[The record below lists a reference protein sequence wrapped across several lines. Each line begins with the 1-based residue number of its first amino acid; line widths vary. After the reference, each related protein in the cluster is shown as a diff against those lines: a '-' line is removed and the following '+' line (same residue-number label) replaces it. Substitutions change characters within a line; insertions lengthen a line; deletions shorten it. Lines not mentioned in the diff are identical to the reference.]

1 MDIRLSRHV
10 IEHRVGSF
18 KEVVLG
24 MKGAVTALGLVL
36 ASLFAV
42 CPVYGG
48 NSTTKGD
55 KGMEVDK
62 FRGDGFQVVIA
73 HSLEKVRRSGPE
85 FKGLNSSR
93 VVLDA
98 ARDETESFQLVVM
111 PNAQSLEN
119 VRVEVSELGGPDGA
133 VQIEWNK
140 VGYVETAPPSYET
153 EYVGWWPDPLLPPGP
168 FDVNADERQP
178 LWFNVIVP
186 PDAKPG
192 RYNGEITICHGD
204 SSVSVPVEIRVR
216 NFRLPRPGTLATAFG
231 LYLPF
236 LARWWYG
243 DEPTK
248 MPIEV
253 YARWCEF
260 LGKYRLAPKNFARE
274 YETFTHDEGTMSV
287 DRSRLKETIADL
299 TARYYAPYSFAL
311 CRLPSA
317 HGLINA
323 ETEREPPAYFAEF
336 VRAHAEEWE
345 RQDLPP
351 EVFIYGIDEPPNK
364 EYPFLR
370 AVYAK
375 IHEVAPSYPITQTIN
390 DPSPQDL
397 VGLVDIWCPLTPK
410 VGSEFYAKR
419 KAAGD
424 TLWTYVCC
432 GPKPPHANF
441 FVDEPATDHR
451 VVFWQAH
458 KYGATG
464 FLYWG
469 VCIWDG
475 LPMPSSGEECF
486 PDVPIRLKEHYAYTR
501 FEVNGDGLLVYPGHY
516 MEPLSSIRLE
526 VIRDG
531 IEDYEYLAML
541 SRLVE
546 KAKTLSPN
554 KRPEPELIQRAEE
567 LCIIPETISRTLT
580 DYTKDPERIF
590 QQRSEIADMLECLT
604 DLLGSAE

>member
-1 MDIRLSRHV
+1 MQTDRIQCS
-10 IEHRVGSF
+10 
-18 KEVVLG
+18 
-24 MKGAVTALGLVL
+24 
-36 ASLFAV
+36 
-42 CPVYGG
+42 
-48 NSTTKGD
+48 
-55 KGMEVDK
+55 
-62 FRGDGFQVVIA
+62 GFQVAVA
-73 HSLEKVRRSGPE
+73 HSLQKIRRSGPAFDCLE
-85 FKGLNSSR
+85 VSR
-93 VVLDA
+93 VMLDA
-98 ARDETESFQLVVM
+98 ARDETESFQLVVI
-111 PNAQSLEN
+111 ADGQALEN
-119 VRVEVSELGGPDGA
+119 VEVGVSELNGPDGA
-133 VQIEWNK
+133 VRVEWSK
-140 VGYVETAPPSYET
+140 VGYVETAPPGYET

-178 LWFNVIVP
+178 LWFNVVVP

-192 RYNGEITICHGD
+192 TYSGDVTISHGD
-204 SSVSVPVEIRVR
+204 SSVSVPVELRVR
-216 NFRLPRPGTLATAFG
+216 NFRLPRPGALATAFG

-243 DEPTK
+243 KDSTK

-260 LGKYRLAPKNFARE
+260 LGKYRLTPKNIARE
-274 YETFTHDEGTMSV
+274 YKTVTHDDGKMSV
-287 DRSRLKETIADL
+287 DLNRLRETILDL
-299 TARYYAPYSFAL
+299 TPRYYAPYSFAL

-317 HGLINA
+317 PTFRDADA
-323 ETEREPPAYFAEF
+323 ERNPAYYAEF
-336 VRAHAEEWE
+336 ARAHAEEWE
-345 RQDLPP
+345 RQGLPP
-351 EVFIYGIDEPPNK
+351 EVYIYGIDEPPSE

-375 IHEVAPSYPITQTIN
+375 VHEATPEYPIMQTLGDRN
-390 DPSPQDL
+390 PQDL
-397 VGLVDIWCPLTPK
+397 VGFVDIWCPLTAR
-410 VGSEFYAKR
+410 VDSEFYAER

-432 GPKPPHANF
+432 SPRPPHANF
-441 FVDEPATDHR
+441 LVDEPATDHR